1 MKNVSK
7 TLALLICLMASMS
20 AWGQTDPTL
29 GTDADWNKGWTAIDA
44 NVVYVSPGRDTVR
57 AGASQV
63 GYFEADFHK
72 SYINNVTFV
81 FKQLLYDPTY
91 QYKLYYWI
99 DDDPDPESVPSSAKT
114 LVDGTSITLTDVS
127 KFLHMWCS
135 YHLNNYL
142 NIALFTWTNI
152 TNSTSENYKNYL
164 NNSGASSTTSMTE
177 MGDGTYL
184 LSPTWTNAT
193 ETITINDNWTGKEGK
208 VYAVTGGTTIS
219 QTVSNLPSETYT
231 VQAIVRGA
239 EGKNITLSLNGNDTT
254 KTLYGTAANST
265 STVNNYGRVE
275 LVEKG
280 TNNGWIKI
288 EGTAEV
294 TNGSLTISLASDRD
308 YQVSD
313 VTLLYK
319 ANQEGYYWT
328 TLDNMD
334 SYVDM
339 SDTVEQKSY
348 YVELYRKTYY
358 YTYPQYNKF
367 SFFDRGLN
375 KNKVIYAHPLTVI
388 GLASG
393 VADDNDHTHPCNVV
407 VRGYEYQPT
416 TEKVTNSSTGAS
428 ITFNYDK
435 LTLLDTYTC
444 PLLSLVDTDG
454 SPWENKHTFGI
465 PTNFTAS
472 AVKYTRNYNEG
483 QSITAVFPFE
493 LTSDEL
499 SSYYGT
505 STVYKL
511 SSVSNT
517 AANFT
522 SASSTSANEPFMV
535 KTPTISGEQTLN
547 LTNKTVEATT
557 NGATLT
563 ADGGS
568 MVGVYE
574 QTAWSADNVTSLAAE
589 NKTIYMFNA
598 QSSTGQY
605 GKLSSRGGDIR
616 PFRSYLQVTGTAS
629 PAKLNVIFDDVADG
643 IEGIVSSEGST
654 VSDVYTLAGIKVGT
668 SAYINKLPKGV
679 YIVNGKKVIVK

>member
-29 GTDADWNKGWTAIDA
+29 GTQKWNKGWTAIDA
-44 NVVYVSPGRDTVR
+44 DVVYVNPRRDTVR

-72 SYINNVTFV
+72 SYINNVTFK
-81 FKQLLYDPTY
+81 FTQLL
-91 QYKLYYWI
+91 QGFQMYYWI
-99 DDDPDPESVPSSAKT
+99 DNTPDPDNRPSSAKSLT
-114 LVDGTSITLTDVS
+114 DGTSITLTDVS
-127 KFLHMWCS
+127 KFLHIWCS
-135 YHLNNYL
+135 FHPKNYL

-152 TNSTSENYKNYL
+152 TNSTSENYTNYL

-177 MGDGTYL
+177 TGDGTYL

-239 EGKNITLSLNGNDTT
+239 EGKNITLNLNGNVTT
-254 KTLYGTAANST
+254 ETLYGTDANST

-294 TNGSLTISLASDRD
+294 TNGSLTISLASDGD

-328 TLDNMD
+328 TLNNMD
-334 SYVDM
+334 SYLDM
-339 SDTVEQKSY
+339 SDVQGG
-348 YVELYRKTYY
+348 TYHVRIY
-358 YTYPQYNKF
+358 NKDYNYTYPQYNKF

-375 KNKVIYAHPLTVI
+375 KNRVIYAHPLTVI

-393 VADDNDHTHPCNVV
+393 VADSNNHTHPCNVA

-454 SPWENKHTFGI
+454 SPWGNKHTFGI
-465 PTNFTAS
+465 PTAFTAS

-483 QSITAVFPFE
+483 QSITAVFPFAMSNTE
-493 LTSDEL
+493 LE
-499 SSYYGT
+499 SYYGT

-511 SSVSNT
+511 SSVSTT

-522 SASSTSANEPFMV
+522 SETATTANEPFMV
-535 KTPTISGEQTLN
+535 KTPTINGEQTLN
-547 LTNKTVEATT
+547 LTNKTVEATM

-574 QTAWSADNVTSLAAE
+574 QTTWSADNVTNLAAE

-643 IEGIVSSEGST
+643 IEGIETSEGST

-668 SAYINKLPKGV
+668 SSDINKLPKGI